1 MNLFRHAEVRDILKI
16 LTSKELGLPILVA
29 TEHDSKECLEYFLTL
44 NEKHGGMKLDVT
56 DGFVQ
61 SRTGQNA
68 FHLMAMQQKSTEVV
82 DILEGH
88 AESLKDI
95 IDKPDSNNLTPLLTA
110 VKNNNTKVAKLLV
123 QRDACF
129 HQNFGIGKKGQGE
142 SAINIAITSGQ
153 CDVLEEMIKKGET
166 ERFTRLFRNHFTRLF
181 SHHFTRLFS
190 NYFMLV
196 TLKSVR
202 K

>member
-1 MNLFRHAEVRDILKI
+1 
-16 LTSKELGLPILVA
+16 
-29 TEHDSKECLEYFLTL
+29 
-44 NEKHGGMKLDVT
+44 
-56 DGFVQ
+56 
-61 SRTGQNA
+61 
-68 FHLMAMQQKSTEVV
+68 MAMQQKSTEVV

-129 HQNFGIGKKGQGE
+129 HQNFGIGEKGQGE

-153 CDVLEEMIKKGET
+153 CDVLEEMVKKGE
-166 ERFTRLFRNHFTRLF
+166 RLLWD
-181 SHHFTRLFS
+181 SELG
-190 NYFMLV
+190 
-196 TLKSVR
+196 
-202 K
+202 